1 MADMQAATVL
11 VVDDNPSGR
20 YATSRMLRA
29 AGFAVLEAGTGGEG
43 LALSQGADLVVLD
56 VNLPD
61 IDGFEVCRRI
71 RSNGQTARVPVI
83 HLSATFVKDV
93 DKVHGLEAGAD
104 GYLTHPVEPPVL
116 VATVNAFLRAR
127 RAEDAMRQS
136 EAKFRAIFDQA
147 PTGILLLSKDLIYLE
162 ANPAMCKLLGRT
174 REEIVGRDA
183 SAFMPA
189 DRKAE
194 AERIARE
201 LEEFGVWTGTFPLL
215 RADGTPVTLEW
226 NIAVHSAPGVRLAIV
241 TDVTQ
246 RRAIEADRE
255 RALLAERAARSEAE
269 RANRLKDEFLATL
282 SHELRTPLNAIVGWS
297 QILKTG
303 QPSKDELAE
312 GIEAIERNATAQAQL
327 ISDLLDVSSITSGK
341 VRLDVQSVDLAL
353 MIHNAIEAVIPALRA
368 KEIQISRVLDPNPG
382 TIQADPARLQQVIWN
397 LVNNAAKFTPKGGRI
412 EVNLK
417 RENSSAN
424 ITVSDNGK
432 GIKADFLPY
441 IFERFRQE
449 DATAKRNQGGLG
461 LGLAIV
467 KHLTEMHGGK
477 VSASSAGEG
486 KGSSFVVSLPLS
498 PVQTATMPG
507 GQERATD
514 PPATGATMN
523 LSAAALRGLRILIVE
538 DDPDARTLIK
548 RILIGREGEVLDAK
562 DAASAL
568 AAVEHFKPHVL
579 ISDVG
584 MPGKDGY
591 DLIREIRGKGYS
603 MKDLPAIAL
612 TAFART
618 EDRQHAMLS
627 GFQVHLSKPVNP
639 NELVAAVVAVVGRA
653 HQVDE

>member
-1 MADMQAATVL
+1 M
-11 VVDDNPSGR
+11 
-20 YATSRMLRA
+20 
-29 AGFAVLEAGTGGEG
+29 
-43 LALSQGADLVVLD
+43 
-56 VNLPD
+56 
-61 IDGFEVCRRI
+61 CR
-71 RSNGQTARVPVI
+71 
-83 HLSATFVKDV
+83 
-93 DKVHGLEAGAD
+93 
-104 GYLTHPVEPPVL
+104 
-116 VATVNAFLRAR
+116 
-127 RAEDAMRQS
+127 
-136 EAKFRAIFDQA
+136 
-147 PTGILLLSKDLIYLE
+147 
-162 ANPAMCKLLGRT
+162 LLGRT
-174 REEIVGRDA
+174 REEIVGQHA
-183 SAFMPA
+183 SAFMPEE
-189 DRKAE
+189 RKAE
-194 AERIARE
+194 AEKIARE
-201 LEEFGVWTGTFPLL
+201 LEEFGVWAGTFPLV
-215 RADGTPVTLEW
+215 RADGTQIALEW

-246 RRAIEADRE
+246 RRVIEADRE
-255 RALLAERAARSEAE
+255 RALLAERAARAEAE

-282 SHELRTPLNAIVGWS
+282 SHELRTPLNAIVVWS

-303 QPSKDELAE
+303 KPSPDELSE

-341 VRLDVQSVDLAL
+341 VRLDIQPVDLAR
-353 MIHNAIEAVIPALRA
+353 MIDNAIEAVIPALRA
-368 KEIQISRVLDPNPG
+368 KEIQIDRKLDPAAG
-382 TIQADPARLQQVIWN
+382 TIQGDPSRLQQVVWN
-397 LVNNAAKFTPKGGRI
+397 LVNNAAKFTPRGGRI
-412 EVNLK
+412 EVRLQ
-417 RENSSAN
+417 RESSSAN

-486 KGSSFVVSLPLS
+486 MGSTFVVSLPLS
-498 PVQTATMPG
+498 AVQTMAIPG
-507 GQERATD
+507 GMERTSDA
-514 PPATGATMN
+514 PVASNFPN
-523 LSAAALRGLRILIVE
+523 HSPAALQGLRILIVE

-548 RILIGREGEVLDAK
+548 RVLSGRAAEVLDAK

-568 AAVEHFKPHVL
+568 AALANFKPHLLV
-579 ISDVG
+579 SDVG

-591 DLIREIRGKGYS
+591 DLIREIRAKGYS

-639 NELVAAVVAVVGRA
+639 NELVAAVVAVAGWTGEFKL
-653 HQVDE
+653 Q